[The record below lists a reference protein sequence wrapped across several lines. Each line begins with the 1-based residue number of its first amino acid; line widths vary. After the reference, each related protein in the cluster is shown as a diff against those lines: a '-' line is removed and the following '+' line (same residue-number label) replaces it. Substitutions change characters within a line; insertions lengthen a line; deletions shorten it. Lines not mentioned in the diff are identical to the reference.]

1 MTHMLCHAWWQFRRG
16 RWYLRVA
23 ISLQLRVINEINS
36 PGRTANQIFEFWLTH
51 SFFSWNHAS
60 AWKTSISNEEMGLE
74 KFGFIAS
81 GFLAIMK
88 IGEEDHQ
95 TFTYAC
101 ITLLPKV
108 KREHSIINHAMFS
121 FVDFW
126 ALIDM
131 YHAWLGVKKC
141 CFRVQ
146 VSPCLR
152 VVLFHYTFGFLLS
165 WTANCFSA
173 ETWIEFSDKPFIGD
187 CKVHV
192 VWRGLPFSPNFG
204 LFWKKCAKT

>member
-1 MTHMLCHAWWQFRRG
+1 MENINLKWRDGFRKV
-16 RWYLRVA
+16 WFYC
-23 ISLQLRVINEINS
+23 
-36 PGRTANQIFEFWLTH
+36 FWL
-51 SFFSWNHAS
+51 
-60 AWKTSISNEEMGLE
+60 
-74 KFGFIAS
+74 
-81 GFLAIMK
+81 
-88 IGEEDHQ
+88 
-95 TFTYAC
+95 FTYHENWWVGPPDLHLCLHNTVAKSILMIEC
-101 ITLLPKV
+101 SLFIQ
-108 KREHSIINHAMFS
+108 REHSIINHAMFS

-204 LFWKKCAKT
+204 LFWKKCAKN